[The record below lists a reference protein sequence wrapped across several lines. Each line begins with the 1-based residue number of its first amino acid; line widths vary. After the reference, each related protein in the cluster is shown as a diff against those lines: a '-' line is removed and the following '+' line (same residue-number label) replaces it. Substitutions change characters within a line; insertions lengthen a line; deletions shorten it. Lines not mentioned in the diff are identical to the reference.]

1 MTTHPSHAGRRIS
14 LPTAAAATVVLTAI
28 ALGVAAV
35 RVQAKPIAAA
45 SLETSSAATAR
56 LVTVTARD
64 YAFIAADTLLAGRT
78 ELRLVNE
85 GAELHHAQLVHL
97 AEGKRLSDL
106 MQAMQAGGPPPKWAH
121 ELGGPNAPA
130 PGQSSAVIVDL
141 EPGIYVFLCFIPSPD
156 GKPHVMKGM
165 MKEFT
170 VVAAP
175 ASAATPATPTPPA
188 ADRAAGPTSTRPEP
202 SVTMTLHDY
211 GFKLSAPL
219 ARGSQV
225 VRVRNEAVQPHE
237 VLIVRLAPGKTAHDF
252 TAWAEKPAGPPPA
265 LPLGGTVAMIQG
277 VSNDVVLDLEPGEYG
292 LICFIPDAK
301 DGKPHF
307 VHGMVQQI
315 TVK

>member
-1 MTTHPSHAGRRIS
+1 MSTHPSHAGRRRVS

-35 RVQAKPIAAA
+35 RVQAKPTAAA
-45 SLETSSAATAR
+45 SAESSAATAR
-56 LVTVTARD
+56 LVTVTAKD

-141 EPGIYVFLCFIPSPD
+141 EPGTYVFLCFIPSPD

-175 ASAATPATPTPPA
+175 ASAATPATPA
-188 ADRAAGPTSTRPEP
+188 AATSTRPEP
-202 SVTMTLHDY
+202 SATMTLHDY

-219 ARGSQV
+219 VRGSQV
-225 VRVRNEAVQPHE
+225 LRVRNEAVQPHE
-237 VLIVRLAPGKTAHDF
+237 VLIVRLAPGKSAHDF
-252 TAWAEKPAGPPPA
+252 VGWVEKMAGPPPA

-277 VSNDVVLDLEPGEYG
+277 VSNDVVLDLEPGEYA

-307 VHGMVQQI
+307 AHGMVQQI

>member
-1 MTTHPSHAGRRIS
+1 MSTHPSHAGRRRVS

-35 RVQAKPIAAA
+35 RVQAKPTAAA
-45 SLETSSAATAR
+45 SAESSAATAR
-56 LVTVTARD
+56 LVTVTAKD

-85 GAELHHAQLVHL
+85 GAELHHAQLIHL

-141 EPGIYVFLCFIPSPD
+141 EPGTYVFLCFIPSPD
-156 GKPHVMKGM
+156 GKPHIMKGM

-175 ASAATPATPTPPA
+175 ASAATPATPA
-188 ADRAAGPTSTRPEP
+188 AFATSTRPEP

-237 VLIVRLAPGKTAHDF
+237 VLVVRLAPGKSAHDF
-252 TAWAEKPAGPPPA
+252 AAWAEKPAGPPPA
-265 LPLGGTVAMIQG
+265 VPLGGTVGMAQG
-277 VSNDVVLDLEPGEYG
+277 VSNDVVLDLEPGEYA

-301 DGKPHF
+301 DGKPHIA
-307 VHGMVQQI
+307 HGMVQQI